1 MGGKTQSQQI
11 NELLQNQK
19 DREFAMRRQKFSI
32 ELSFLEAIFG
42 YRFKGALIMS
52 EDGIMPEMKLERIKP
67 DRLRL
72 LRKNLQGINLEEDFK
87 KMGLE
92 GVVVSK
98 TKQYPEWLLKV
109 AGEMAKKEMLLE
121 YEDLVLR
128 NKMIYFTFVGE
139 QKGGLVAAID
149 VRDLAKHEEDGIYA
163 LRKKR
168 GNNVVW
174 REDKEATDSTVTVQE
189 EVV

>member
-1 MGGKTQSQQI
+1 MGGKTQNQQI

-42 YRFKGALIMS
+42 YRFKGALIMN
-52 EDGIMPEMKLERIKP
+52 EDGIMPELKLEKIKL

-92 GVVVSK
+92 GVIVSK
-98 TKQYPEWLLKV
+98 TKQYPEWLLKIT
-109 AGEMAKKEMLLE
+109 GEMAKKEMLLE
-121 YEDLVLR
+121 YEDVVLR

-139 QKGGLVAAID
+139 QQGGLVAAID

-174 REDKEATDSTVTVQE
+174 REETDSAAQDQE
-189 EVV
+189 AV